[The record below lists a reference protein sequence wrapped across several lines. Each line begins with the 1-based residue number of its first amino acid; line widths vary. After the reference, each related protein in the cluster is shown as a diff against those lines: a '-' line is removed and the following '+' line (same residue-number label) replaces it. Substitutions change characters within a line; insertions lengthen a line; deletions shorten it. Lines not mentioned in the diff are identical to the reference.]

1 MDENRA
7 MWAEV
12 DEQGRL
18 VMPSEMVER
27 FGLKP
32 GARLRVEN
40 LANNMRL
47 HRPVSQL
54 AKVYIEPTNR
64 CNITCVT
71 CMRNIWDEPLGKMAP
86 ETFEQILGGLK
97 QITPRPLVFFGGIGE
112 PLFHTKTI
120 EMIERV
126 REIGAPVEIITNG
139 ILLNAERSR
148 RLIDAPIETL
158 WISIDGAQPESYADV
173 RLGAELPRVIE
184 NVQTFR
190 SMRRHSFRPMP
201 EIGINFVAMKRN
213 IHDLPAV
220 LKLALSLG
228 ARRFMASNVL
238 PYDQAMQ
245 KETLYNAA
253 LINIAYLPSPW
264 LPRLNIPKMDI
275 DDTTR
280 EAFLGALQSGW
291 NVTFAGNNLG
301 GANDVCNFIES
312 GSMAIG
318 WDGSV
323 APCIPLLHSHT
334 TYLRKRERFVRRHVI
349 GKVSDH
355 SLSDLWNDPGYVAYR
370 KRVQSFAFAPCSFCG
385 GCEMLDSNLEDC
397 LGNTF
402 PVCGGCL
409 WAQALIQCP

>member
-148 RLIDAPIETL
+148 RLIDAHIETL

-238 PYDQAMQ
+238 PYDRSMQ

-264 LPRLNIPKMDI
+264 LPRLNIPKLDI

-301 GANDVCNFIES
+301 GANDVCNFVES